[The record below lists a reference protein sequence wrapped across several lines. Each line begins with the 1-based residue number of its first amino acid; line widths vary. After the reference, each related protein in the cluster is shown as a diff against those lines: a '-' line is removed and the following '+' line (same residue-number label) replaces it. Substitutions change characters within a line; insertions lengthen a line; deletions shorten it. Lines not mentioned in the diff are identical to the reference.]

1 MLRLVDNK
9 IYISQGDSA
18 VIDLRLN
25 NYALAAGDKLVFTA
39 STPVPIVKELDSL
52 TLAFLGEDTADV
64 PFGTYEYDIKLV
76 YADGEQVALIYP
88 TEFVVKEV
96 V

>member
-52 TLAFLGEDTADV
+52 TLEDTADV
-64 PFGTYEYDIKLV
+64 PFGTYEYV